1 MNQKRKKSFEREWQ
15 KLFGKCFHLSGPQS
29 NWRNLPE
36 ENQNDTA
43 NQPEQQV
50 QTGITCDPKNNQVP
64 EILMQFKQMKADLND
79 TKSMLN
85 DYDIQIWRKH
95 TNFTNICSNL
105 AWTCRQ
111 KLNAELC
118 TKAWLKFCTILN
130 TYDLIPMENDGLCFS
145 SYHLCEAPGAFV
157 TCLNH
162 HIATKFPNL
171 KWNWLASSLNPYYEG
186 NDLGMMINDD
196 RFIKNTL
203 ASWDFGEDFTG
214 DLMNLENLRKI
225 MTKCDHNINL
235 VILLIKSLLVV

>member
-1 MNQKRKKSFEREWQ
+1 MNQKKIKSFEREWQ
-15 KLFGKCFHLSGPQS
+15 KLFGKCFLLSGPQT
-29 NWRNLPE
+29 NWRILTGGD
-36 ENQNDTA
+36 QSDIA
-43 NQPEQQV
+43 NHSEQQI
-50 QTGITCDPKNNQVP
+50 QTDVTYDSKKNQLQ
-64 EILMQFKQMKADLND
+64 EMLMQLRQMKADLND

-105 AWTCRQ
+105 AWTCKK

-130 TYDLIPMENDGLCFS
+130 TYELFPTDNDSSCFS
-145 SYHLCEAPGAFV
+145 SCHLCEAPGAFV

-162 HIATKFPNL
+162 HITTKFPNL

-186 NDLGMMINDD
+186 NELGIMINDD

-203 ASWDFGEDFTG
+203 ANWDFGEDFTG
-214 DLMNLENLRKI
+214 DVMNLENLRKI
-225 MTKCDHNINL
+225 MTKCGQNINL
-235 VILLIKSLLVV
+235 VRF